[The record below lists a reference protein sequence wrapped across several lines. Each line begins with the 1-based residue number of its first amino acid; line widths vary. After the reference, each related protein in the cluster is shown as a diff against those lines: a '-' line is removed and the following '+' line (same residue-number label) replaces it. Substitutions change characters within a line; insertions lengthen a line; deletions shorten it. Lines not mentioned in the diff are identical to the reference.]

1 MVRIVRSL
9 ACAVLLGVAAKAAAD
24 PIVLKV
30 GVLAPEKSPWGQVF
44 TTWQRVLT
52 KRSNGAFSLQFF
64 WNGSMGD
71 ERAMIEKVRTGQL
84 DVTSVTSAGLST
96 ISRDVLALQLPG
108 AFKSWEMLDAGRERL
123 RPKLEAKFQAAG
135 FRILGW
141 GDVGALKTMSR
152 GFKVNG
158 PQDLRGRGVYA
169 IANDVIGPAIYGE
182 IGIPYKTLGI
192 TEILPALAGGTID
205 VVNAPPLG
213 AEQLQWSSKID
224 HVNTRTAVFAIG
236 GLILSETRYKGLPP
250 DAQKMLE
257 ETGAQV
263 SKVMTTRIRQEDAAA
278 FDRLKAK
285 VTVYESD
292 AAGEGAWRALLLK
305 VIPRLRG
312 QTFDPAIFDE
322 VAALVKAEAAKA
334 DAAKAG
340 TVSP

>member
-1 MVRIVRSL
+1 MAL
-9 ACAVLLGVAAKAAAD
+9 LAVLFAIASASAD

-44 TTWQRVLT
+44 TAWQRVLA
-52 KRSNGAFSLQFF
+52 KRSSGALTLQFF
-64 WNGSMGD
+64 WNGSQGD

-84 DVTSVTSAGLST
+84 DVTSVTAAGLST
-96 ISRDVLALQLPG
+96 INRDVLALQLPG
-108 AFKSWEMLDAGRERL
+108 AFQSWEMLDAGRERL
-123 RPKLEAKFQAAG
+123 RPKLEAKFHAAG

-141 GDVGALKTMSR
+141 GDVGAIKTMSR

-182 IGIPYKTLGI
+182 LGIPYKTLGI
-192 TEILPALAGGTID
+192 TEILPALAGGAID

-236 GLILSETRYKGLPP
+236 GMLFSDIRYKGLPP
-250 DAQKMLE
+250 DAQRLLE

-263 SKVMTTRIRQEDAAA
+263 SKMMTTRIRQEDAAA
-278 FDRLKAK
+278 FERLKAK
-285 VTVYESD
+285 VTVYQSD
-292 AAGEGAWRALLLK
+292 ASGEAAWRALLLK

-322 VAALVKAEAAKA
+322 VASLVKAEGS
-334 DAAKAG
+334 G
-340 TVSP
+340 TTPVSK